1 MFIGFGCVEVVG
13 DREFFVKYG
22 GRRYIRVFLDREE
35 MEIVSEDSFLRTL
48 VMEGEGKWERLSGV
62 CRDFLFLR
70 WERFKK

>member
-1 MFIGFGCVEVVG
+1 MWGGNWNVFIGFGCVEVVG

-48 VMEGEGKWERLSGV
+48 VMKGRENGK
-62 CRDFLFLR
+62 D
-70 WERFKK
+70 